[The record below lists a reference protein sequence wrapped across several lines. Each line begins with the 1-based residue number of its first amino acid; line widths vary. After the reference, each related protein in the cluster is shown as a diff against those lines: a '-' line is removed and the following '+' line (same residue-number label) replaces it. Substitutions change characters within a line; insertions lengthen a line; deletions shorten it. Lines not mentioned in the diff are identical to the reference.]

1 MKTPDAG
8 LIRQSI
14 TAESKAQLDELEVFG
29 SIASTN
35 TYLMSQ
41 PAPAAGRFRVAI
53 ADHQTSGR
61 GRHYRRWV
69 SPPGAGLYLSFAY
82 SFEQAPENVP
92 SLTLAIGVG
101 VIDALQDL
109 GIVGVS
115 LKWPNDI
122 VALDGKLG
130 GILTEMQ
137 SRPQQGV
144 TVVTGIGLNLALPA
158 DAASKIESDWA
169 ARTIDLA
176 TICKKLPDSA
186 KIAAALLDQLHKAMR
201 KFESYGFDGFVEHW
215 CKHDWLKNRKVII
228 DQSDKQVLGI
238 AAGVDSDGALLVET
252 DSGMS
257 RVVSGSVMVAG
268 LAA

>member
-1 MKTPDAG
+1 MTRLDAE
-8 LIRQSI
+8 LIRQSL
-14 TAESKAQLDELEVFG
+14 TAATRTQLDELEAFG

-41 PAPAAGRFRVAI
+41 AAPAVGRCRVAI
-53 ADHQTSGR
+53 ADHQSSGR
-61 GRHYRRWV
+61 GRHYRRWL

-82 SFEQAPENVP
+82 TFEQQPENVP

-109 GIVGVS
+109 GVTGTS

-130 GILTEMQ
+130 GILTELQ
-137 SRPQQGV
+137 SRPTKDV
-144 TVVTGIGLNLALPA
+144 TVVTGVGLNVALP
-158 DAASKIESDWA
+158 DDVASQIESDWA
-169 ARTIDLA
+169 ARTVDLSK
-176 TICKKLPDSA
+176 ICASLPESSQ
-186 KIAAALLDQLHKAMR
+186 IAAVLLDRLYGVMR
-201 KFESYGFDGFVEHW
+201 KFESYGFDGFAERW
-215 CKHDWLKNRKVII
+215 SRYDWLNNRKVII
-228 DQSDKQVLGI
+228 DQADRQVLGK
-238 AAGVDSDGALLVET
+238 AVGVDRDGALLVDT
-252 DSGMS
+252 GAGTT

>member
-1 MKTPDAG
+1 MSNTDAG
-8 LIRQSI
+8 LIRQSLL
-14 TAESKAQLDELEVFG
+14 AGSQAQLDKLEVFG

-82 SFEQAPENVP
+82 SFAGKPENIP

-109 GIVGVS
+109 GVGGVS
-115 LKWPNDI
+115 LKWPNDV
-122 VALDGKLG
+122 VALDSKLG
-130 GILTEMQ
+130 GILTELQ
-137 SRPQQGV
+137 SRPASGV
-144 TVVTGIGLNLALPA
+144 TVVTGVGLNVALPV
-158 DAASKIESDWA
+158 DAGSEIQSDWA
-169 ARTIDLA
+169 ARTVDLSA
-176 TICKKLPDSA
+176 ICEELPGTSQV
-186 KIAAALLDQLHKAMR
+186 AAALLNRLHEVMR
-201 KFESYGFDGFVEHW
+201 KFESYGFDGFVDRW
-215 CKHDWLKNRKVII
+215 SKYDWLRNRDITVE
-228 DQSDKQVLGI
+228 QAGEQLVGV
-238 AAGVDSDGALLVET
+238 AAGVDRDGALLVNME
-252 DSGMS
+252 SGTA
-257 RVVSGSVMVAG
+257 RIVSGSVMVAG